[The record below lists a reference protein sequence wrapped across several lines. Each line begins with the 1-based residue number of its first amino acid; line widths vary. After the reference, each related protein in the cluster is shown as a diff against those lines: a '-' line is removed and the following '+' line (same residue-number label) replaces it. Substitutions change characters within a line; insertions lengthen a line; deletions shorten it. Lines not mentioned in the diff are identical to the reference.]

1 MRKMF
6 GSTVWFVLAFLV
18 TACAGEVRPN
28 AEQLAKKLHINPTSI
43 DRKFLLKR
51 GFVETESLA
60 GPVLAAGRCYEK
72 ARGHTLFGGMAGI
85 DVMRVCI
92 GDNPTQVFVFN
103 MHTHG
108 ERWTE
113 VYPNATRSNGLTG
126 DFSFKV
132 SDETRKRLKL

>member
-1 MRKMF
+1 MRKML
-6 GSTVWFVLAFLV
+6 GSTVWFALALLV
-18 TACAGEVRPN
+18 SACAGDVRPS
-28 AEQLAKKLHINPTSI
+28 AEQLASKLQINPTSI
-43 DRKFLLKR
+43 DRKFLMKR
-51 GFVETESLA
+51 GFAETESVA

-72 ARGHTLFGGMAGI
+72 ARGHPLFGGKAGV
-85 DVMRVCI
+85 DLVRVCI

-113 VYPNATRSNGLTG
+113 VYPIATRANGPTG
-126 DFSFKV
+126 DFSFNV